1 MPDAYHEMYCAMSTL
16 HPCILFTRNMES
28 TYCKTQNDVWSHVYG
43 QKLNQE
49 SIPRKKN
56 MTACIIDKNLE
67 VGFYTQVLLYISFI
81 PKKQNV
87 MQNKN

>member
-1 MPDAYHEMYCAMSTL
+1 MK
-16 HPCILFTRNMES
+16 CIVQCLL
-28 TYCKTQNDVWSHVYG
+28 YIHVYYLLEIWKVLTARHKMMYDLTCMG
-43 QKLNQE
+43 RN
-49 SIPRKKN
+49 SIRRVYLEKKN